1 MVLLF
6 HKEIVILIWA
16 LFDAYDLSIN
26 KYKEVVYEKVE
37 YPPTSEILADIEALN
52 REIDKNLAEL
62 KALLNDG
69 KEEESE

>member
-1 MVLLF
+1 MDSSF
-6 HKEIVILIWA
+6 
-16 LFDAYDLSIN
+16 
-26 KYKEVVYEKVE
+26 
-37 YPPTSEILADIEALN
+37 LN

>member
-1 MVLLF
+1 MVD
-6 HKEIVILIWA
+6 KQEII
-16 LFDAYDLSIN
+16 DNEYDLSIN

-37 YPPTSEILADIEALN
+37 YPPTSEILADIETLN

>member
-1 MVLLF
+1 MVN
-6 HKEIVILIWA
+6 KQEII
-16 LFDAYDLSIN
+16 DNEYDLSIN
-26 KYKEVVYEKVE
+26 KYKEVIYEKVE
-37 YPPTSEILADIEALN
+37 YPPTGEILADIEALN

>member
-1 MVLLF
+1 MVD
-6 HKEIVILIWA
+6 KQEII
-16 LFDAYDLSIN
+16 DNEYDLSIN

-69 KEEESE
+69 KGEESE

>member
-1 MVLLF
+1 MVDK
-6 HKEIVILIWA
+6 KEII
-16 LFDAYDLSIN
+16 DNDYDLSIN

-37 YPPTSEILADIEALN
+37 YPPTSEILADIEVLN

>member
-1 MVLLF
+1 MVD
-6 HKEIVILIWA
+6 KQEII
-16 LFDAYDLSIN
+16 DNEYDLSIN

-37 YPPTSEILADIEALN
+37 YPPTNEILADIEALN

-62 KALLNDG
+62 KVLLNDG